1 MGGYEISP
9 MGRARHAARGGRALP
24 VWFRFEVFREWIDHG
39 IDDTLGRMWEAS
51 TNETGIPRTYSQ
63 LDAG

>member
-1 MGGYEISP
+1 MRFLDGGVLATP
-9 MGRARHAARGGRALP
+9 RRGGRALP